1 MNKRF
6 YIGLC
11 LILSLVLCLSACGYD
26 KAPVKSL
33 GKYDSCQRYDDGGF
47 QDISLYAIYKFSSA
61 QLENNRYFIPVSS
74 SSIVE
79 IEEYL
84 FQYERF
90 LNLDFPQN
98 KLEKKY
104 KEFDHSIIDCEDYY
118 YIYDKMGEPIGESF
132 YDKFDNFDIYFFD
145 YQTMTLYFFHSDV

>member
-11 LILSLVLCLSACGYD
+11 LILSLVLCLSACDYD

-33 GKYDSCQRYDDGGF
+33 GKYDSCQRYDDGAF

-61 QLENNRYFIPVSS
+61 QLENNRYFTPVSNS
-74 SSIVE
+74 GIE
-79 IEEYL
+79 ELEEYL
-84 FQYERF
+84 SWFERF
-90 LNLDFPQN
+90 INFDSPQN
-98 KLEKKY
+98 KLEKNY
-104 KEFDHSIIDCEDYY
+104 KFDHNLIDCEDYY

-132 YDKFDNFDIYFFD
+132 YEQFDNFDIYFFD
-145 YQTMTLYFFHSDV
+145 YQTMTLYFFHTET